1 MTKASYL
8 QRLKQRRQLAD
19 LKEQIVFGL
28 TLGCIM
34 TLLGGFHYFFVAGT
48 SDRLWQWMFCLGI
61 ALISLSIV
69 LPAAITI
76 IQKPL
81 QAATQKIGELLFS
94 LILILNYFLL
104 ILPVGILLR
113 RIQTKN
119 SFYTWKHKLL
129 TETSGWMD
137 WKSQEP
143 IKVLQRDVKKRSLM
157 LQFAW
162 VIAYFF
168 RNGHYLLIPALL
180 LLAVLGL
187 IMFFIKASALAP
199 FIYTLF

>member
-1 MTKASYL
+1 MTKSSYL
-8 QRLKQRRQLAD
+8 QRLKQRQQLAD
-19 LKEQIVFGL
+19 LKEQIIFGL
-28 TLGCIM
+28 TLGWLM
-34 TLLGGFHYFFVAGT
+34 TLLGGFHYFFVGGT
-48 SDRLWQWMFCLGI
+48 GDRFWQWMFCFGI
-61 ALISLSIV
+61 GLISLSLI

-119 SFYTWKHKLL
+119 SFHTWKHKPL
-129 TETSGWMD
+129 TETSEWMD
-137 WKSQEP
+137 WRSQEP
-143 IKVLQRDVKKRSLM
+143 IQVLQRDVKKRSLM

-180 LLAVLGL
+180 LLGVLGL